1 MSIAETIAFLTF
13 GLSCFCAGYK
23 IGKDINKKQKITA
36 PVSQTKRLF
45 SCFALRANRLSVT
58 PVCICIIAQDIF

>member
-23 IGKDINKKQKITA
+23 IGKDINTKK
-36 PVSQTKRLF
+36 
-45 SCFALRANRLSVT
+45 
-58 PVCICIIAQDIF
+58 